1 MQIQYNSWEH
11 SSQARF
17 AGMKVKLVAMARSN
31 VLPSFKIV
39 SMILLVKQ
47 IGSQGGGGII
57 KKVLPSSPFKIKM
70 FMLCPG

>member
-1 MQIQYNSWEH
+1 
-11 SSQARF
+11 
-17 AGMKVKLVAMARSN
+17 MKVKLVAMARSN